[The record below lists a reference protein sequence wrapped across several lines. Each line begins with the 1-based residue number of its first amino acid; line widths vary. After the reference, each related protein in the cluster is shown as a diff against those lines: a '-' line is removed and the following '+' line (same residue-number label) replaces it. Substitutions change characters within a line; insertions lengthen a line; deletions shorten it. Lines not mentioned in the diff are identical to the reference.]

1 MSLIDIRDIERSF
14 MQKSSFEPLHLE
26 KTLYSINFTIALYQI
41 AKHMSIN
48 MLYNYLKANSNSVK
62 LFISQA
68 CKQALETAALS
79 ASLYDKPQ

>member
-41 AKHMSIN
+41 AKHMSIKYVVQ
-48 MLYNYLKANSNSVK
+48 LPESKLKFRK
-62 LFISQA
+62 TIYFPGL
-68 CKQALETAALS
+68 
-79 ASLYDKPQ
+79 